1 MGWGDHSGTEG
12 SIATIRALL
21 PGRPMGSVGVQGVHE
36 SSLVHCCLL
45 FSMMTGDLAPTL
57 PLFAVSRTLGANS
70 QASTHQNVVKQLEDQ
85 PGSPAHME
93 TPTIAEQRPIGLD

>member
-1 MGWGDHSGTEG
+1 MQKAPYLPSG
-12 SIATIRALL
+12 ALL
-21 PGRPMGSVGVQGVHE
+21 PGRPMGSAGVHV

-45 FSMMTGDLAPTL
+45 FSIMTGDPALTL

-70 QASTHQNVVKQLEDQ
+70 QASTHQNVVKQLGDQ

-93 TPTIAEQRPIGLD
+93 TPTLAEQQPIGFD